1 VTSAITLLNPHSLSL
16 SLLLL
21 PHRMHHCY
29 RFFFLSTIRM
39 RLCVLCLSVTL
50 LFYFFFW
57 LMIKIHF
64 FTSFSQ
70 PPNIFFFLNKP
81 FLTRWAWWLR
91 WGLYLLIPTF
101 FFNILAYWVMW
112 FLFWAGFCS
121 FIFSHKAFSFS
132 GNSDVGWFF
141 YEVFPLLVCINE
153 IFIGHESSLKPIL
166 FLWVSW
172 FL

>member
-16 SLLLL
+16 SASSASPHASLLQVLL
-21 PHRMHHCY
+21 SLYHSHALVCSLSLCH
-29 RFFFLSTIRM
+29 FVVLFFLLVNDKDS
-39 RLCVLCLSVTL
+39 
-50 LFYFFFW
+50 FF
-57 LMIKIHF
+57 HF
-64 FTSFSQ
+64 IFSATKH
-70 PPNIFFFLNKP
+70 FFFLNKP

>member
-1 VTSAITLLNPHSLSL
+1 MGSLFIDS
-16 SLLLL
+16 
-21 PHRMHHCY
+21 Y
-29 RFFFLSTIRM
+29 
-39 RLCVLCLSVTL
+39 
-50 LFYFFFW
+50 
-57 LMIKIHF
+57 
-64 FTSFSQ
+64 
-70 PPNIFFFLNKP
+70 
-81 FLTRWAWWLR
+81 
-91 WGLYLLIPTF
+91 F

-166 FLWVSW
+166 FLRVSW
-172 FL
+172 FFISFVFGSFTHFALLSQWFQQLELKFGQKGKDLQRFFFCVFISYSLALIHKWGSC